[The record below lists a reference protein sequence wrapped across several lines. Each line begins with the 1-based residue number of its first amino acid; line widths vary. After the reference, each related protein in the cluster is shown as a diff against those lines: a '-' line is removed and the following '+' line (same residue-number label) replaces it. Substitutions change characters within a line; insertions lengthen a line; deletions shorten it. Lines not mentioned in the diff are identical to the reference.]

1 MKGIT
6 PSDSLNLS
14 ISTQIEICINIVPAA
29 KLPQVLFV
37 DHISSDMSER
47 RNNYAIKNR
56 NSS

>member
-47 RNNYAIKNR
+47 
-56 NSS
+56 